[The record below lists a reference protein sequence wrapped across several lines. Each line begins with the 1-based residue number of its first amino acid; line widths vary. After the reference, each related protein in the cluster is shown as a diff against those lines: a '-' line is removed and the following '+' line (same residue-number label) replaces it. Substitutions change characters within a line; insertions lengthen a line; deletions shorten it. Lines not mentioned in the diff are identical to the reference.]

1 MKILNKDTYILA
13 AVTGTLYFQAF
24 IGILAQAIFY
34 QIPLELMTLDVMR
47 VVWQSLFFISCFIV
61 LALFSWLY
69 NLFKRKRSRNLLKL
83 LMIGFF
89 IYFPATAYYL
99 VMGFNKAYAVV
110 FSVLVLWAEIAFIV
124 KNKKHLSE
132 VFNGESWHYD
142 EWNGRGIIDVIIY
155 YRVFMTILILIA
167 VFPGAFVMS
176 YINYHNKI
184 VYEVFFD
191 KDYFAIVNYSADNIL
206 AKKIENHQLS
216 NGYYI
221 FKTDAME
228 GKEIKKINIQLIPEE
243 APSGSPASPA
253 RLASLR

>member
-13 AVTGTLYFQAF
+13 VVTGSLYFQAF
-24 IGILAQAIFY
+24 IGILAQANFY

-47 VVWQSLFFISCFIV
+47 VAWASLYFVSGFIV
-61 LALFSWLY
+61 LALFSWFY
-69 NLFKRKRSRNLLKL
+69 YLFKRKRSRNLLRL
-83 LMIGFF
+83 LMIGIF
-89 IYFPATAYYL
+89 IYLPAIAYYF
-99 VMGFNKAYAVV
+99 VMGFNKTYAMV
-110 FSVLVLWAEIAFIV
+110 FSVLILWVEITFIV
-124 KNKKHLSE
+124 KKRKHYSE
-132 VFNGESWHYD
+132 VFNGKSWHYD
-142 EWNGRGIIDVIIY
+142 EDNGRGIIDVIIH
-155 YRVFMTILILIA
+155 YRVFFTVLILIA
-167 VFPGAFVMS
+167 VFPAAFVMS
-176 YINYHNKI
+176 YITYHNKI

-243 APSGSPASPA
+243 APFGSPASPA